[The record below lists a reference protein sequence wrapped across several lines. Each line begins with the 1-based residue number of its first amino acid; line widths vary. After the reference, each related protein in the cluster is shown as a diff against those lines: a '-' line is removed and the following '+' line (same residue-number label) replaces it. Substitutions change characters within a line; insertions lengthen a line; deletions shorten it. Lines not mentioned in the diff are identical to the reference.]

1 MTSFR
6 DDKMDVG
13 KQRPIE
19 HWVSSKDGK
28 IIDSALPIIAF
39 MLYLWVLVLVLVDH
53 QEPSALYCIAMYLK
67 HGCHTAQR
75 LLTNGACFYLCVVYF
90 F

>member
-19 HWVSSKDGK
+19 HWVSSKNGK
-28 IIDSALPIIAF
+28 ILDSALPIIAF

-53 QEPSALYCIAMYLK
+53 QEPFGSVLYCYVSKTWLS
-67 HGCHTAQR
+67 HSSETF
-75 LLTNGACFYLCVVYF
+75 N
-90 F
+90 

>member
-6 DDKMDVG
+6 DDKMDVR

-19 HWVSSKDGK
+19 HWVSSKNGK
-28 IIDSALPIIAF
+28 ILDSALPIIAF

-53 QEPSALYCIAMYLK
+53 QEPFGSVLYCCASKTWLS
-67 HGCHTAQR
+67 HSSETF
-75 LLTNGACFYLCVVYF
+75 N
-90 F
+90 